1 MHEIYLSLEGA
12 DNEQINFA
20 TELKNLDKGTKTT
33 EKKKKMISFFLAL
46 FFSAREK
53 FLMTLTA
60 DY

>member
-33 EKKKKMISFFLAL
+33 EKKKNMISFFLAL

>member
-33 EKKKKMISFFLAL
+33 EKKNMISFFLAL